1 MRRKLVKMERR
12 SATLMKA
19 VSDVSDAAFD
29 GDDDGVA
36 PHPSRLST
44 TIARAAKPAGVVALV
59 LFAALIPLR
68 VYAAALISAAAA
80 VAAVAAYLWLPAAL
94 GAALSALVSKYALN
108 GAVDLEFRHPRLA
121 AWFARGDGAWRL
133 HARLDVA
140 LFRFGQ
146 PRVDGVD
153 WARDEDHAWCHTDLL
168 SASDVAVEASMLPR
182 EFLRLPLL
190 FSRWRATPKA
200 QPPRPTADGGDAPFG
215 AVLNPATGCW
225 QHRSPLGTIRVEQV
239 SLGEVSLA
247 FEHTRQRLNVC
258 AVGDALARGEVRA
271 AARRRR
277 CPRARALV
285 ARKFNRLA
293 VEVVAARHLDRAAEG
308 RDRLNTF
315 AVVQVVAQQRRSRTM
330 MMNGDPVYAF
340 RPEDPFVLTEPST
353 CVHVALYDENYV
365 GDALLGQWTTTAKWL
380 ALDPTYA
387 DGGLGVAADGG
398 DVNDGLGWAGW
409 VPLRDGKWRPFDAPG
424 APKTS
429 DLRGAPA
436 PGYPAVQLRLRW
448 SALPASP
455 LAKPPKHR
463 FL

>member
-68 VYAAALISAAAA
+68 VYAAALLSAAAA

-153 WARDEDHAWCHTDLL
+153 WARDEDHAWCHADLL

-190 FSRWRATPKA
+190 FSRWHATPKA

-239 SLGEVSLA
+239 SLGE
-247 FEHTRQRLNVC
+247 
-258 AVGDALARGEVRA
+258 D
-271 AARRRR
+271 
-277 CPRARALV
+277 V
-285 ARKFNRLA
+285 A
-293 VEVVAARHLDRAAEG
+293 G
-308 RDRLNTF
+308 
-315 AVVQVVAQQRRSRTM
+315 
-330 MMNGDPVYAF
+330 
-340 RPEDPFVLTEPST
+340 
-353 CVHVALYDENYV
+353 
-365 GDALLGQWTTTAKWL
+365 
-380 ALDPTYA
+380 
-387 DGGLGVAADGG
+387 
-398 DVNDGLGWAGW
+398 
-409 VPLRDGKWRPFDAPG
+409 
-424 APKTS
+424 
-429 DLRGAPA
+429 
-436 PGYPAVQLRLRW
+436 
-448 SALPASP
+448 
-455 LAKPPKHR
+455 
-463 FL
+463 